1 MVEINLLYP
10 GKQGGKARSYGF
22 ASDLIKDLN
31 LSVILEAMAGR
42 DEFIY
47 QSCKAIMMNL
57 ISDVEV
63 LKFRQQMVND
73 AINNEEFY
81 EELYR
86 LAGAAVESVEKNK
99 GKGKQGTRE
108 QSKTQQIYSSLQL
121 LLIEVKYLEK
131 VKDIMRSDA
140 AERSSG
146 MMAFSQNLKELC
158 SDEFVQ
164 IMQELVDS
172 MAFLLR
178 GGRIVVTAGVGGGM
192 KCSDGVVSQLEPFDV
207 QKKSRILS
215 LLQKWVGFAG
225 VHCVERYGVRAGG
238 GADGNERP
246 ALFTGMLPKADCG
259 APGFF

>member
-81 EELYR
+81 E
-86 LAGAAVESVEKNK
+86 
-99 GKGKQGTRE
+99 
-108 QSKTQQIYSSLQL
+108 
-121 LLIEVKYLEK
+121 
-131 VKDIMRSDA
+131 
-140 AERSSG
+140 
-146 MMAFSQNLKELC
+146 
-158 SDEFVQ
+158 
-164 IMQELVDS
+164 
-172 MAFLLR
+172 
-178 GGRIVVTAGVGGGM
+178 
-192 KCSDGVVSQLEPFDV
+192 
-207 QKKSRILS
+207 
-215 LLQKWVGFAG
+215 
-225 VHCVERYGVRAGG
+225 
-238 GADGNERP
+238 
-246 ALFTGMLPKADCG
+246 
-259 APGFF
+259 